1 MIMTMLSKKDAR
13 MTFTERLGIV
23 VDMLYQSKYNNHV
36 KRLLSQVKLRF
47 TNVDNVFL
55 IIQFFYRKAMRSNRF
70 CVIIYQLIILLSYQ
84 DCFADIGWW
93 YGIPVAL
100 IRNQGILLNIDLA
113 VVVQIRFDDF
123 AIR

>member
-1 MIMTMLSKKDAR
+1 M
-13 MTFTERLGIV
+13 F
-23 VDMLYQSKYNNHV
+23 
-36 KRLLSQVKLRF
+36 
-47 TNVDNVFL
+47 FL
-55 IIQFFYRKAMRSNRF
+55 IIQFFYRKAMYSNRF
-70 CVIIYQLIILLSYQ
+70 CVIINYQLIVLLSYQ